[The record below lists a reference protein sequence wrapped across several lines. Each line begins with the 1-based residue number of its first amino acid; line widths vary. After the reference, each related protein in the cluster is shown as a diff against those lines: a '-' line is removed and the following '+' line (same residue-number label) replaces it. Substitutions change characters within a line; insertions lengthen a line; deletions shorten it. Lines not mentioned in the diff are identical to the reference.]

1 MPLTRED
8 IDALLVGNA
17 HENIIR
23 HSLSNYFEDL
33 NEPVAVAIG
42 IAPATIISDGVRN
55 QYKLLGNSDEQIDK
69 IFNDNNFGKRDF
81 APSHVDALVNILR
94 EKGIDAVSF
103 LDKQAADP
111 SKFVVNVN
119 GVQCPFMEPE
129 DALKAT
135 VIIET
140 AARDHNLHLI
150 GHANPLSVKNMLY
163 SADKKPE
170 RKGSES
176 LNTADNIIDIKAS
189 HPQKEKFEAL
199 EEKYG
204 AYKDFINKKI
214 NDAYT
219 GSQSVDFDALDVK
232 NVYEDG
238 GEFLFRGGSLGA
250 NPYAVISQFNSRKVA
265 HSSPAPSICS
275 SFSGKG
281 HSFSTRGGAV
291 YETTESGLEYGFI
304 YKLRSMGDKQKYYG
318 NVGLE
323 TANNPT
329 NIHDVIARPN
339 TSVPGVNTN
348 PWNGFNGEIY
358 ETPILPHHNKLEA
371 IYVHVG
377 KRNENRLFE
386 IPLDEN
392 GNIRDPEWRDFM
404 EMHEPTDDK
413 VLGFLAQRQD
423 TQKKEQTQN
432 PKHSY
437 KFELKNDLQKDSQE
451 YLKTL
456 STKEFVQS
464 FVHKSDVHSHENG
477 LLEIDTSL
485 DLNGLKLSYL
495 PDMSNLKING
505 CLNINT
511 AKEIKASNLPETTN
525 GVFIYNGKITETS
538 KISAEKFTKII
549 GAENINDWYNVPS
562 GVRNRLNIDGIPQG
576 WEKLKFIELPMGIN
590 MEYVSFDQIPE
601 TRHGIGLSRINIK
614 DQSSIE
620 NMKVEDFLHKL
631 KGNVGTRRFPPAL
644 PEEEFTLVEKNSDL
658 SLNLTQTNIEKFP
671 KDFNQYTI
679 GKIMMNSETKI
690 TSLDNFPITKEGV
703 YSLNFDGDLKNETM
717 LSFLNKVKGTEW
729 VRKNTS
735 VAEDGHLIV
744 HGDLNFKA
752 DQYDSLDNH
761 KMSIKSLPKDFDI
774 TEIKGRI
781 QPDNI
786 ANFANE
792 HKNLKTHLNDDS
804 LSFPISHQ
812 HDFSMEELKCTSLDF
827 TGNGNITEKLPR
839 SLQSLCFSD
848 NQALSA
854 LPPLPEEC
862 NSISF
867 DNTTMQGKANL
878 PDNIKTLKA
887 NKVVFEEIPAF
898 AQDMKYFSL
907 SNTEFKRGSN
917 INFGNCAELQLYDIK
932 IPDGAVLDFSG
943 CQKLSLSG
951 IDLSKCQVIMPKQA
965 KFISLAEVKF
975 PDGYKLDLSNCET
988 GNVYDSLNCKEIKL
1002 PQKSGETAAYIPD
1015 NVKEVNTS
1023 YLASAFSIEHLP
1035 EDIKIVDTPDER
1047 GKEISLKQLQRRGV
1061 PDKKISS
1068 LRKERIKTKLTAPFK
1083 KLANVFNKE
1092 KNDDVVQVP
1101 SAPTATAQKKIAQLR
1116 GVAHSGAHTVAEVRE
1131 KVAEKA
1137 AVRAGAEMV
1146 KSSDGIVS
1154 AIAKADNAVNQAID
1168 KTIDK
1173 GSELLN
1179 NNAVGRAYEK
1189 AVEKVADTKVMK
1201 AVEKTTAKVTEKAAN
1216 TAVGKA
1222 VVKTAAKAAGNA
1234 VGKSVLKKIPLVSA
1248 AAGCYFAWDR
1258 IKDGDWKGACGEV
1271 ASGVAG
1277 CLPGLGTGISAAIDV
1292 GLAAKDIKTAIDES
1306 KQSAVEVAANTGEEK
1321 TASTEKTE
1329 EEKRKLK
1336 YTILQKQGRISTK
1349 PRALVQQVSQQNN
1362 NYVVQQKMAQRG
1374 NG

>member
-1 MPLTRED
+1 MPLTPED
-8 IDALLVGNA
+8 IDRLIAGNA
-17 HENIIR
+17 HEDIIR

-42 IAPATIISDGVRN
+42 IAPPTIVSDGERN
-55 QYKLLGNSDEQIDK
+55 YYKRLGHSDERIDEH
-69 IFNDNNFGKRDF
+69 FNANRFNKRDF
-81 APSHVDALVNILR
+81 DPTHVDDLVNILR

-111 SKFVVNVN
+111 SKFVVNAN

-140 AARDHNLHLI
+140 AARDHNFHLI
-150 GHANPLSVKNMLY
+150 GHATPQSVQNMLY

-170 RKGSES
+170 RKRNES
-176 LNTADNIIDIKAS
+176 QNTVDNIIDIKAS

-219 GSQSVDFDALDVK
+219 GSQSVDFDVLDVK

-304 YKLRSMGDKQKYYG
+304 YKLRSMGDKQQYYC

-323 TANNPT
+323 TATNPK
-329 NIHDVIARPN
+329 NIQNGIALRGIP
-339 TSVPGVNTN
+339 N

-358 ETPILPHHNKLEA
+358 ETPVLPHHNKLEA

-377 KRNENRLFE
+377 KSNENRLFE

-392 GNIRDPEWRDFM
+392 GNIRDQEWRDFM

-423 TQKKEQTQN
+423 AQKKEQNQN

-464 FVHKSDVHSHENG
+464 FVHKSDVRSLENG

-485 DLNGLKLSYL
+485 NLHGLKLSYL
-495 PDMSNLKING
+495 PDMANLKING
-505 CLNINT
+505 NLDIST
-511 AKEIKASNLPETTN
+511 VKEIKAANLPETTN
-525 GVFIYNGKITETS
+525 GIICFNGKITETS
-538 KISAEKFTKII
+538 EISAEKFTKII
-549 GAENINDWYNVPS
+549 GADNINGWYDTS
-562 GVRNRLNIDGIPQG
+562 DNIHCILDTDGIPQG
-576 WEKLKFIELPMGIN
+576 WEKLKFIKLPNGIN
-590 MEYVSFDQIPE
+590 MEYASFDQIPE
-601 TRHGIGLSRINIK
+601 TRHGTGLSGIKIK

-631 KGNVGTRRFPPAL
+631 NGNVGTRRFPPVL
-644 PEEEFTLVEKNSDL
+644 PEEEFTPVERNSDL
-658 SLNLTQTNIEKFP
+658 FLDLSYTNIEKFP
-671 KDFNQYTI
+671 KDFNQYTLKTI
-679 GKIMMNSETKI
+679 RMNPETKI
-690 TSLDNFPITKEGV
+690 TSLDNFPVTSEGV

-729 VRKNTS
+729 VQKNTS
-735 VAEDGHLIV
+735 VAQDGHLIV
-744 HGDLNFKA
+744 HGDLNFKTER
-752 DQYDSLDNH
+752 YDSRDNH
-761 KMSIKSLPKDFDI
+761 KMSVKSLPKDFDTI
-774 TEIKGRI
+774 EIKGKI
-781 QPDNI
+781 KPENI
-786 ANFANE
+786 AYFANLHRE
-792 HKNLKTHLNDDS
+792 LKTHLNDDI
-804 LSFPISHQ
+804 LIFPTSHQ
-812 HDFSMEELKCTSLDF
+812 KDFALKELKCTSLDF
-827 TGNGNITEKLPR
+827 TGNGNITEKLPQ
-839 SLQSLCFSD
+839 SLQRLCFSD
-848 NQALSA
+848 NQTLSA
-854 LPPLPEEC
+854 LPPLPEKC
-862 NSISF
+862 RSITF
-867 DNTTMQGKANL
+867 CNTTMQGKANL
-878 PDNIKTLKA
+878 PDNIKTFTA
-887 NKVVFEEIPAF
+887 NKAIFEEFPAF
-898 AQDMKYFSL
+898 AQDMEYFSL
-907 SNTEFKRGSN
+907 RDTEFKQGSN
-917 INFGNCAELQLYDIK
+917 INFGNCAELQLQNIK

-943 CQKLSLSG
+943 CRGLELSG
-951 IDLSKCQVIMPKQA
+951 VDLSKCQVIMPKQA
-965 KFISLAEVKF
+965 KFISLAKVKF
-975 PDGYKLDLSNCET
+975 PDGYKLDLSNCEA
-988 GNVYDSLNCKEIKL
+988 GNVHDSLNCKEIKL
-1002 PQKSGETAAYIPD
+1002 PQKSCELKAYIPD

-1023 YLASAFSIEHLP
+1023 YLASAISIEHLP
-1035 EDIKIVDTPDER
+1035 EDVKIIDTPDER
-1047 GKEISLKQLQRRGV
+1047 GKKISLKQLQHRGV
-1061 PDKKISS
+1061 PDKQISF
-1068 LRKERIKTKLTAPFK
+1068 LRKERIKTKLVAPFK
-1083 KLANVFNKE
+1083 KLTNVFSKE
-1092 KNDDVVQVP
+1092 KNDDVVQIP
-1101 SAPTATAQKKIAQLR
+1101 SAPTATAQEKIAQLR
-1116 GVAHSGAHTVAEVRE
+1116 GVENSAPLTVVEAGE
-1131 KVAEKA
+1131 KVVEKTAVHAEA
-1137 AVRAGAEMV
+1137 A
-1146 KSSDGIVS
+1146 KTSDGIVS
-1154 AIAKADNAVNQAID
+1154 TLAKADNAFNQVID

-1179 NNAVGRAYEK
+1179 NNVVGRAYEK
-1189 AVEKVADTKVMK
+1189 AAEKVADTKVVK
-1201 AVEKTTAKVTEKAAN
+1201 AVEKSTAKAVEKAAK
-1216 TAVGKA
+1216 TTVGKA
-1222 VVKTAAKAAGNA
+1222 VTKTVAKAAGSA
-1234 VGKSVLKKIPLVSA
+1234 IGKSVIKKIPLVSA

-1306 KQSAVEVAANTGEEK
+1306 KQPVTEAAANTGEEK
-1321 TASTEKTE
+1321 TVSIEQTEGDK
-1329 EEKRKLK
+1329 KKMRDI
-1336 YTILQKQGRISTK
+1336 ILQKQGRIT
-1349 PRALVQQVSQQNN
+1349 PEARTQPQQVSLQNN
-1362 NYVVQQKMAQRG
+1362 NYAMQQKMPLQSRG
-1374 NG
+1374 